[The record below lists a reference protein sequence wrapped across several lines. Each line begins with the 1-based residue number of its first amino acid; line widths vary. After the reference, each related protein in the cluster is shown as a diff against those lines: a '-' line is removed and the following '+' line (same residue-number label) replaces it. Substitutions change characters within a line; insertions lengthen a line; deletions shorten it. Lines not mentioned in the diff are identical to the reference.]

1 MLTDKEILEE
11 SRRNFELHIEESEI
25 LNFQKVFGNG
35 NPIHIEIGSGRGE
48 FLLRSAQQNPEIN
61 FIGIDLKEKRVK
73 TIFRKLYKQKL
84 MNVRIAKICL
94 DEESIKFIK
103 PNSIEKI
110 YLQHPDPWPKK
121 KHFHRRIIQK
131 SFIDIMHKLLCN
143 NGVVEIAT
151 DHEEYAF
158 WIVEHFAERKD
169 FTSIYKKGFTRE
181 SEKGHIETYFEKK
194 KREEGFDP
202 FFMKYR
208 SI

>member
-1 MLTDKEILEE
+1 MLTDNEILEE
-11 SRRNFELHIEESEI
+11 SRKNFELIIEEKEM
-25 LNFQKVFGNG
+25 LDFHKVFGNG
-35 NPIHIEIGSGRGE
+35 NPVHIEIGSGRGE
-48 FLLRSAQQNPEIN
+48 FLLRSAQQNPNIN
-61 FIGIDLKEKRVK
+61 FIGIDLKEKRIK
-73 TIFRKLYKQKL
+73 TIFRKLYIEKL
-84 MNVRIAKICL
+84 KNVRIAKIYL
-94 DEESIKFIK
+94 DEESINFIQ

-121 KHFHRRIIQK
+121 KHFHRRIIQH

-143 NGVVEIAT
+143 SGIVDIAT
-151 DHEEYAF
+151 DHEDYAF

-194 KREEGFDP
+194 KREEGFEP
-202 FFMKYR
+202 YFMKYR